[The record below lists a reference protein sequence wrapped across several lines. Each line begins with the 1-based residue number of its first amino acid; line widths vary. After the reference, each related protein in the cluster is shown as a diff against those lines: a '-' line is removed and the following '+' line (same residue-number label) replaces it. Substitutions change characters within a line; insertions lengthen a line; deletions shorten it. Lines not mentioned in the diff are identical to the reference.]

1 MSVVAVT
8 ASVFVIVTV
17 TPIPIVVVVPTSH
30 PSESR
35 YLQTQTRFAWQGL
48 LLNGSGSWKAE
59 VRELYCMSA
68 ARGWKRPR
76 VQVNLDHISWCIFN
90 KLRDES

>member
-1 MSVVAVT
+1 MSVVVT
-8 ASVFVIVTV
+8 ASVTVTVTV

-30 PSESR
+30 PCESR
-35 YLQTQTRFAWQGL
+35 YLRTQTRFAWQGF

-59 VRELYCMSA
+59 ARELYCMSA

-76 VQVNLDHISWCIFN
+76 VQVNLDHMRWGIFS
-90 KLRDES
+90 KVRHES